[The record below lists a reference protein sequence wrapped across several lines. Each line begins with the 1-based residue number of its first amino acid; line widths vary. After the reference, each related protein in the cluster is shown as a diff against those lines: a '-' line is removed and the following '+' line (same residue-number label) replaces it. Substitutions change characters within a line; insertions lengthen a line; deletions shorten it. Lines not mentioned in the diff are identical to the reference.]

1 MGSPSIFDLYV
12 RGLRISRRI
21 PQDSYLSNL
30 PAVRC
35 LQEPNELALSKRVA
49 FLVGE
54 NGVGKSTL
62 MEALA
67 IAMGF
72 NPEGGTINFRFST
85 ADSHS
90 ELYRYLTV
98 IKGASR
104 RQDGFFLRA
113 ESFYNLASEIDRMD
127 REPSLGGRVIDSYG
141 GVSLHRQSHG
151 ESFLSLIEN
160 RFGGARSVSS
170 RRAGGRS
177 FPHEADVADLPDP
190 PSGRRGVSVYYLHAL
205 SYFDGDS

>member
-35 LQEPNELALSKRVA
+35 LQEPNELALTKRVA

-72 NPEGGTINFRFST
+72 NPKAVRSISVF
-85 ADSHS
+85 
-90 ELYRYLTV
+90 
-98 IKGASR
+98 
-104 RQDGFFLRA
+104 
-113 ESFYNLASEIDRMD
+113 
-127 REPSLGGRVIDSYG
+127 PP
-141 GVSLHRQSHG
+141 
-151 ESFLSLIEN
+151 LIPTLN
-160 RFGGARSVSS
+160 YTGI
-170 RRAGGRS
+170 
-177 FPHEADVADLPDP
+177 
-190 PSGRRGVSVYYLHAL
+190 
-205 SYFDGDS
+205 

>member
-1 MGSPSIFDLYV
+1 MGVS
-12 RGLRISRRI
+12 
-21 PQDSYLSNL
+21 
-30 PAVRC
+30 
-35 LQEPNELALSKRVA
+35 

-98 IKGASR
+98 IK
-104 RQDGFFLRA
+104 
-113 ESFYNLASEIDRMD
+113 
-127 REPSLGGRVIDSYG
+127 V
-141 GVSLHRQSHG
+141 
-151 ESFLSLIEN
+151 
-160 RFGGARSVSS
+160 
-170 RRAGGRS
+170 
-177 FPHEADVADLPDP
+177 
-190 PSGRRGVSVYYLHAL
+190 
-205 SYFDGDS
+205 

>member
-1 MGSPSIFDLYV
+1 M
-12 RGLRISRRI
+12 
-21 PQDSYLSNL
+21 SNL

-35 LQEPNELALSKRVA
+35 LQEPNELALTKRVA

-104 RQDGFFLRA
+104 RQDGFFYGRK
-113 ESFYNLASEIDRMD
+113 ASIIWR
-127 REPSLGGRVIDSYG
+127 RRSTGWTG
-141 GVSLHRQSHG
+141 SH
-151 ESFLSLIEN
+151 
-160 RFGGARSVSS
+160 
-170 RRAGGRS
+170 
-177 FPHEADVADLPDP
+177 PWAD
-190 PSGRRGVSVYYLHAL
+190 G
-205 SYFDGDS
+205 

>member
-12 RGLRISRRI
+12 RGLRISRRS

-35 LQEPNELALSKRVA
+35 LQEPNELALTKRVS

-98 IKGASR
+98 IK
-104 RQDGFFLRA
+104 
-113 ESFYNLASEIDRMD
+113 
-127 REPSLGGRVIDSYG
+127 V
-141 GVSLHRQSHG
+141 
-151 ESFLSLIEN
+151 
-160 RFGGARSVSS
+160 
-170 RRAGGRS
+170 
-177 FPHEADVADLPDP
+177 
-190 PSGRRGVSVYYLHAL
+190 
-205 SYFDGDS
+205 

>member
-1 MGSPSIFDLYV
+1 MGIPSIFDLYV

-35 LQEPNELALSKRVA
+35 LQEPNELALTKRVA

-113 ESFYNLASEIDRMD
+113 ESFYNLRLEIDRMD
-127 REPSLGGRVIDSYG
+127 REPSLGWTGD
-141 GVSLHRQSHG
+141 RQLRRRIPAPPIPWRKF
-151 ESFLSLIEN
+151 SFSD
-160 RFGGARSVSS
+160 RKQVWGARAVSS

>member
-1 MGSPSIFDLYV
+1 MGIPSIFDLYV

-35 LQEPNELALSKRVA
+35 LQEPNELALTKRVA

-160 RFGGARSVSS
+160 RFGGTVCIFSTS
-170 RRAGGRS
+170 RRPL
-177 FPHEADVADLPDP
+177 FPQ
-190 PSGRRGVSVYYLHAL
+190 
-205 SYFDGDS
+205 